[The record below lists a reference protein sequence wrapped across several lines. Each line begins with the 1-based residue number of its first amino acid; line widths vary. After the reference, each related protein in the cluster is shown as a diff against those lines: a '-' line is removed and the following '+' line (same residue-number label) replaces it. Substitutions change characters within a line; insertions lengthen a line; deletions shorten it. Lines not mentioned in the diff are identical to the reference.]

1 MNQEFGGDVRFFLAT
16 VLLGAAA
23 AMVYDILRVW
33 RRFHKQTLFAV
44 SLQDFLFWFVLGI
57 FGFRLLYRYNAGT
70 IRVFA
75 LGGMCLGACIYIGTI
90 GRFFVTSCLKVLLFL
105 TFPLRKGLNFLRKQG
120 KLLSK
125 KLPKRETHGRKDAH
139 AAKEREEENGT

>member
-1 MNQEFGGDVRFFLAT
+1 MSLRFQGVGGGGTR
-16 VLLGAAA
+16 
-23 AMVYDILRVW
+23 
-33 RRFHKQTLFAV
+33 
-44 SLQDFLFWFVLGI
+44 
-57 FGFRLLYRYNAGT
+57 AGGEVT
-70 IRVFA
+70 QKWLSWECV